1 MLENTI
7 SEENVNYLQEYF
19 QNPFKIFRKN
29 FLHVFDGCPDSRLN
43 KMIRE
48 KFDTAARKMKK
59 YIETELNS
67 LI

>member
-7 SEENVNYLQEYF
+7 NKENVNYLQEYF
-19 QNPFKIFRKN
+19 QNPFKVFTKI

-48 KFDTAARKMKK
+48 KFDTAAKKMKK